1 MGFRCGI
8 VGLPNVGKST
18 LFNALTRT
26 AAAQAA
32 NYPFCTIEPNTG
44 EVAVPDPRLEKLAAI
59 GKSAEIVPTRIT
71 FVDIAGLVRGAS
83 KGEGLGNQFLANIRE
98 VDAIA
103 HVVRCFEDPDV
114 VHVEGHVDPIADIET
129 VETELMIADL
139 ESLER
144 RAAPLEKRAKS
155 GDKDAAKSLEVMQ
168 MALDLLREGKPARL
182 AWIDEE
188 HKAAF
193 KALNLLTSKRV
204 LYICNVDE
212 GSAAR
217 GNAYSQKVAD
227 MVAEQENHH
236 GPRPKHA
243 TAAAGAWP
251 KPPAVVVISAAIEA
265 EIAQLP
271 ESEQS
276 EFLETVG
283 LEEPGLDRV
292 IRAGYDLLDLVTFF
306 TVGPKETHAW
316 TVPKGTK
323 APQAAGAIHTDF
335 ERGFIRAQTIPYD
348 DFVSLGGETGA
359 RDAGK
364 ARDEGKDYVVA
375 DGDVLLFKFNV

>member
-44 EVAVPDPRLEKLAAI
+44 EVAVPDARLAKLAELA
-59 GKSAEIVPTRIT
+59 KSAEIVPTRLA

-98 VDAIA
+98 VDAVA

-114 VHVEGHVDPIADIET
+114 VHVQGKIDPIADIEV
-129 VETELMIADL
+129 VEMELMLADL

-144 RAAPLEKRAKS
+144 RVVPLEKRAKS
-155 GDKDAAKSLEVMQ
+155 GDKEAGQSLEVMQ

-182 AWIDEE
+182 AWIDDE

-212 GSAAR
+212 ASAAT
-217 GNAYSQKVAD
+217 GNKYSRMVEE
-227 MVAEQENHH
+227 MVAMREADH
-236 GPRPKHA
+236 GPRPEHA
-243 TAAAGAWP
+243 TSALDAWP

-265 EIAQLP
+265 EIAQIP
-271 ESEQS
+271 EAEQR
-276 EFLETVG
+276 EFLGHLG

-292 IRAGYDLLDLVTFF
+292 IRAGYALLDLVTFF
-306 TVGPKETHAW
+306 TAGPKQAHAW
-316 TVPKGTK
+316 TLPRGAK

-335 ERGFIRAQTIPYD
+335 ERGFIRAQTIAYE
-348 DFVSLGGETGA
+348 DFVAFGGEVGA

-364 ARDEGKDYVVA
+364 ARDEGKDYVVQA
-375 DGDVLLFKFNV
+375 GDVMLFKFNV